1 MNNKQ
6 STKTV
11 IVNRQSYIVYRISSG
26 LVLVAVLWVVVV
38 LMAIVAVVGRKARI
52 DTMVSMAR
60 METTRCRW
68 ACRAGMEKAIGILN
82 EDTKES
88 DGLTDTWS
96 GVGGQGS
103 GVGGQGSGVG
113 GQGSGVGDDIR
124 YTMDDIRLEGC
135 YFSVQVIDEASKLNI
150 NTATKEQLLW
160 LPNMVEEIADAIIDW
175 RDAND
180 TTSGMGV
187 EGGYYENMP
196 YRYRIRNGPFKTIR
210 ELMLVKGVTAELL
223 FGQGSGVRGQG
234 LVIAGPRTSI
244 PVPGWVDYLTCYSY
258 DKNTDASGGTRVN
271 VNSANQNELE
281 SSLGIKRSQAKWI
294 VDNRISQSNKK
305 YESIGDL
312 ISDSSPRE
320 PTRGASSDPNASE
333 PLDLQTFNRIADKIT
348 VADGQKVQG
357 RVNVNTASDVVLTAL
372 FGGGDTAERI
382 AEDIIAY
389 REGLAMGMESIGEM
403 MQAGLVD
410 VGSFKKAANSLTTR
424 SDVYTV
430 RCFAAADR
438 RKTMDDGRWTMDDER
453 RATGDG
459 RRATVQ
465 TEVVLDRSSNPCEV
479 IYWYEE

>member
-1 MNNKQ
+1 MFERESKL
-6 STKTV
+6 TKLDVCV
-11 IVNRQSYIVYRISSG
+11 IAEKMDANGGKKG

-52 DTMVSMAR
+52 DTMVSMTR

-96 GVGGQGS
+96 ENDVEFND
-103 GVGGQGSGVG
+103 VP
-113 GQGSGVGDDIR
+113 
-124 YTMDDIRLEGC
+124 LEGC
-135 YFSVQVIDEASKLNI
+135 YFSVQVIDESSKLNI
-150 NTATKEQLLW
+150 NSATKEQLLW

-180 TTSGMGV
+180 TTSGVGV

-223 FGQGSGVRGQG
+223 YGEDTNFNGKLDYNERDKE
-234 LVIAGPRTSI
+234 LTP
-244 PVPGWVDYLTCYSY
+244 PVDDGDDVLDKGWVDYLTCYSY
-258 DKNTDASGGTRVN
+258 DKNTDASGGARVN
-271 VNSANQNELE
+271 VNSANQNDME
-281 SSLGIKRSQAKWI
+281 SSLGIKSSQAKWI
-294 VDNRISQSNKK
+294 VDNRNNKK

-320 PTRGASSDPNASE
+320 PTSGSRSDPNASE
-333 PLDLQTFNRIADKIT
+333 ALDLQTFNRIADKIT

-357 RVNVNTASDVVLTAL
+357 RVNVNTASDIVLTAL

-382 AEDIIAY
+382 ADDIIAY
-389 REGLAMGMESIGEM
+389 RETLASGMESIGEM

-410 VGSFKKAANSLTTR
+410 VGSFKKVANSLTTR
-424 SDVYTV
+424 SEVYNV

-438 RKTMDDGRWTMDDER
+438 NGTEG
-453 RATGDG
+453 A
-459 RRATVQ
+459 ALQ

-479 IYWYEE
+479 LYWYEGASN

>member
-1 MNNKQ
+1 MFERESKL
-6 STKTV
+6 TKLDVCV
-11 IVNRQSYIVYRISSG
+11 IAEKMDANGGKKG

-52 DTMVSMAR
+52 DTMVSMTR

-96 GVGGQGS
+96 ENDVEFNDVQ
-103 GVGGQGSGVG
+103 
-113 GQGSGVGDDIR
+113 
-124 YTMDDIRLEGC
+124 LEGC
-135 YFSVQVIDEASKLNI
+135 YFSVQVIDESSKLNI

-180 TTSGMGV
+180 TTSGVGV

-223 FGQGSGVRGQG
+223 YGEDTNFNGKLDYNERDKE
-234 LVIAGPRTSI
+234 LTP
-244 PVPGWVDYLTCYSY
+244 PVDDGDDVLDKGWVDYLTCYSY
-258 DKNTDASGGTRVN
+258 DKNTDASGGARVN
-271 VNSANQNELE
+271 VNSVNQNDME
-281 SSLGIKRSQAKWI
+281 SSLGIKSSQAKWI
-294 VDNRISQSNKK
+294 VDNRNNKK

-320 PTRGASSDPNASE
+320 PTSGSRSDPNASE
-333 PLDLQTFNRIADKIT
+333 ALDLQTFNRIADKIT

-357 RVNVNTASDVVLTAL
+357 RVNVNTASDIVLTAL

-382 AEDIIAY
+382 ADDIIAY
-389 REGLAMGMESIGEM
+389 RETLASGMESIGEM

-410 VGSFKKAANSLTTR
+410 VGSFKKVANSLTTR
-424 SDVYTV
+424 SEVYNV

-438 RKTMDDGRWTMDDER
+438 NGTEG
-453 RATGDG
+453 A
-459 RRATVQ
+459 ALQ

-479 IYWYEE
+479 LYWYEGASN

>member
-1 MNNKQ
+1 MIEREGKL
-6 STKTV
+6 TKVDVCV
-11 IVNRQSYIVYRISSG
+11 IAEKMDANGGKKG

-52 DTMVSMAR
+52 DTMVSMTR

-68 ACRAGMEKAIGILN
+68 ACRAGMEKTIGILN

-96 GVGGQGS
+96 ENDVEFNDVQ
-103 GVGGQGSGVG
+103 
-113 GQGSGVGDDIR
+113 
-124 YTMDDIRLEGC
+124 LEGC
-135 YFSVQVIDEASKLNI
+135 YFSVQVIDESSKLNI

-180 TTSGMGV
+180 TTSGVGV

-223 FGQGSGVRGQG
+223 YGEDTNFNGKLDYNERDKE
-234 LVIAGPRTSI
+234 LTP
-244 PVPGWVDYLTCYSY
+244 PVDDGDDVLDKGWVDYLTCYSY
-258 DKNTDASGGTRVN
+258 DKNTDASGGARVN
-271 VNSANQNELE
+271 VNSVNQNDME
-281 SSLGIKRSQAKWI
+281 SSLGIKSSQAKWI
-294 VDNRISQSNKK
+294 VDNRNNKK

-320 PTRGASSDPNASE
+320 PTSGSRSDPNASE
-333 PLDLQTFNRIADKIT
+333 ALDLQTFNRIADKIT

-357 RVNVNTASDVVLTAL
+357 RVNVNTASDIVLTAL

-382 AEDIIAY
+382 ADDIIAY
-389 REGLAMGMESIGEM
+389 RETLASGMESIGEM

-410 VGSFKKAANSLTTR
+410 VGSFKKVANSLTTR
-424 SDVYTV
+424 SEVYNV

-438 RKTMDDGRWTMDDER
+438 NGTEG
-453 RATGDG
+453 A
-459 RRATVQ
+459 ALQ

-479 IYWYEE
+479 LYWYEGASN

>member
-1 MNNKQ
+1 VFERESKL
-6 STKTV
+6 TKLDVCV
-11 IVNRQSYIVYRISSG
+11 IAEKMDANGGKKG

-52 DTMVSMAR
+52 DTMVSMTR

-96 GVGGQGS
+96 ENDVEFNDVQ
-103 GVGGQGSGVG
+103 
-113 GQGSGVGDDIR
+113 
-124 YTMDDIRLEGC
+124 LEGC
-135 YFSVQVIDEASKLNI
+135 YFSVQVIDESSKLNI

-180 TTSGMGV
+180 TTSGVGV

-223 FGQGSGVRGQG
+223 YGEDTNFNGKLDYNERDKE
-234 LVIAGPRTSI
+234 LTP
-244 PVPGWVDYLTCYSY
+244 PVDDGDDVLDKGWVDYLTCYSY
-258 DKNTDASGGTRVN
+258 DKNTDASGGARVN
-271 VNSANQNELE
+271 VNSANQNDME
-281 SSLGIKRSQAKWI
+281 SSLGIKSSQAKWI
-294 VDNRISQSNKK
+294 VDNRNNKK

-320 PTRGASSDPNASE
+320 PTSGSRSDPNASE
-333 PLDLQTFNRIADKIT
+333 ALDLQTFNRIADKIT

-382 AEDIIAY
+382 ADDIIGY
-389 REGLAMGMESIGEM
+389 RETLASGMESIGEM

-410 VGSFKKAANSLTTR
+410 VGSFKKVANSLTTR
-424 SDVYTV
+424 SEVYNV

-438 RKTMDDGRWTMDDER
+438 NGTEG
-453 RATGDG
+453 A
-459 RRATVQ
+459 ALQ

-479 IYWYEE
+479 LYWYEGASN

>member
-1 MNNKQ
+1 MFERESKL
-6 STKTV
+6 TKLDVCV
-11 IVNRQSYIVYRISSG
+11 IAEKMDANGGKKG

-52 DTMVSMAR
+52 DTMVSMTR

-96 GVGGQGS
+96 ENDVEFNDVQ
-103 GVGGQGSGVG
+103 
-113 GQGSGVGDDIR
+113 
-124 YTMDDIRLEGC
+124 LEGC
-135 YFSVQVIDEASKLNI
+135 YFSVQVIDESSKLNI

-180 TTSGMGV
+180 TTSGVGV

-223 FGQGSGVRGQG
+223 YGEDTNFNGKLDYNERDKE
-234 LVIAGPRTSI
+234 LTP
-244 PVPGWVDYLTCYSY
+244 PVDDGDDVLDKGWVDYLTCYSY
-258 DKNTDASGGTRVN
+258 DKNTDASGGARVN
-271 VNSANQNELE
+271 VNSANQNDME
-281 SSLGIKRSQAKWI
+281 SSLGIKSSQAKWI
-294 VDNRISQSNKK
+294 VDNRNNKK

-320 PTRGASSDPNASE
+320 PTSGSRSDPNASE
-333 PLDLQTFNRIADKIT
+333 ALDLQTFNRIADKIT

-382 AEDIIAY
+382 ADDIIGY
-389 REGLAMGMESIGEM
+389 RETLASGMESIGEM

-410 VGSFKKAANSLTTR
+410 VGSFKKVANSLTTR
-424 SDVYTV
+424 SEVYNV

-438 RKTMDDGRWTMDDER
+438 NGTEG
-453 RATGDG
+453 A
-459 RRATVQ
+459 ALQ

-479 IYWYEE
+479 LYWYEGASN

>member
-1 MNNKQ
+1 MFERESKL
-6 STKTV
+6 TKLDVCV
-11 IVNRQSYIVYRISSG
+11 IAEKMDANGGKKG

-52 DTMVSMAR
+52 DTMVSMTR

-96 GVGGQGS
+96 ENDVEFNDVQ
-103 GVGGQGSGVG
+103 
-113 GQGSGVGDDIR
+113 
-124 YTMDDIRLEGC
+124 LEGC
-135 YFSVQVIDEASKLNI
+135 YFSVQVIDESSKLNI

-180 TTSGMGV
+180 TTSGVGV

-223 FGQGSGVRGQG
+223 YGEDTNFNGKLDYNERDKE
-234 LVIAGPRTSI
+234 LTP
-244 PVPGWVDYLTCYSY
+244 PVDDGDDVLDKGWVDYLTCYSY
-258 DKNTDASGGTRVN
+258 DKNTDASGGARVN
-271 VNSANQNELE
+271 VNSVNQNDME
-281 SSLGIKRSQAKWI
+281 SSLGIKSSQAKWI
-294 VDNRISQSNKK
+294 VDNRNNKK

-320 PTRGASSDPNASE
+320 PTSGSRSDPNASE
-333 PLDLQTFNRIADKIT
+333 ALDLQTFNRIADKIT

-382 AEDIIAY
+382 ADDIIGY
-389 REGLAMGMESIGEM
+389 RETLASGMESIGEM

-410 VGSFKKAANSLTTR
+410 VGSFKKVANSLTTR
-424 SDVYTV
+424 SEVYNV

-438 RKTMDDGRWTMDDER
+438 NGTEG
-453 RATGDG
+453 A
-459 RRATVQ
+459 ALQ

-479 IYWYEE
+479 LYWYEGASN

>member
-1 MNNKQ
+1 VFERESKL
-6 STKTV
+6 TKLDVCV
-11 IVNRQSYIVYRISSG
+11 IAEKMDANGGKKG

-52 DTMVSMAR
+52 DTMVSMTR

-96 GVGGQGS
+96 ENDVEFND
-103 GVGGQGSGVG
+103 VP
-113 GQGSGVGDDIR
+113 
-124 YTMDDIRLEGC
+124 LEGC
-135 YFSVQVIDEASKLNI
+135 YFSVQVIDESSKLNI
-150 NTATKEQLLW
+150 NSATKEQLLW

-180 TTSGMGV
+180 TTSGVGV

-223 FGQGSGVRGQG
+223 YGEDTNFNGKLDYNERDKE
-234 LVIAGPRTSI
+234 LTP
-244 PVPGWVDYLTCYSY
+244 PVDDGDDVLDKGWVDYLTCYSY
-258 DKNTDASGGTRVN
+258 DKNTDASGGARVN
-271 VNSANQNELE
+271 VNSANQNDME
-281 SSLGIKRSQAKWI
+281 SSLGIKSSQAKWI
-294 VDNRISQSNKK
+294 VDNRNNKK

-320 PTRGASSDPNASE
+320 PTSGSRSDPNASE
-333 PLDLQTFNRIADKIT
+333 ALDLQTFNRIADKIT

-357 RVNVNTASDVVLTAL
+357 RVNVNTASDIVLTAL

-382 AEDIIAY
+382 ADDIIAY
-389 REGLAMGMESIGEM
+389 RETLASGMESIGEM

-410 VGSFKKAANSLTTR
+410 VGSFKKVANSLTTR
-424 SDVYTV
+424 SEVYNV

-438 RKTMDDGRWTMDDER
+438 NGTEG
-453 RATGDG
+453 A
-459 RRATVQ
+459 ALQ

-479 IYWYEE
+479 LYWYEGASN

>member
-1 MNNKQ
+1 MIEREGKL
-6 STKTV
+6 TKVDVCV
-11 IVNRQSYIVYRISSG
+11 IAEKMDANGGKKG

-52 DTMVSMAR
+52 DTMVSMTR

-96 GVGGQGS
+96 ENDVEFNDVQ
-103 GVGGQGSGVG
+103 
-113 GQGSGVGDDIR
+113 
-124 YTMDDIRLEGC
+124 LEGC
-135 YFSVQVIDEASKLNI
+135 YFSVQVIDESSKLNI

-180 TTSGMGV
+180 TTSGVGV

-223 FGQGSGVRGQG
+223 YGEDTNFNGKLDYNERDKE
-234 LVIAGPRTSI
+234 LTP
-244 PVPGWVDYLTCYSY
+244 PVDDGDDVLDKGWVDYLTCYSY
-258 DKNTDASGGTRVN
+258 DKNTDASGGARVN
-271 VNSANQNELE
+271 VNSANQNDME
-281 SSLGIKRSQAKWI
+281 SSLGIKSSQAKWI
-294 VDNRISQSNKK
+294 VDNRNNKK

-320 PTRGASSDPNASE
+320 PTSGSRSDPNASE
-333 PLDLQTFNRIADKIT
+333 ALDLQTFNRIADKIT

-382 AEDIIAY
+382 ADDIIGY
-389 REGLAMGMESIGEM
+389 RETLASGMESIGEM

-410 VGSFKKAANSLTTR
+410 VGSFKKVANSLTTR
-424 SDVYTV
+424 SEVYNV

-438 RKTMDDGRWTMDDER
+438 NGTEG
-453 RATGDG
+453 A
-459 RRATVQ
+459 ALQ

-479 IYWYEE
+479 LYWYEGASN

>member
-1 MNNKQ
+1 MIEREGKL
-6 STKTV
+6 TKVDVCV
-11 IVNRQSYIVYRISSG
+11 IAEKMDANGGKKG

-52 DTMVSMAR
+52 DTMVSMTR

-68 ACRAGMEKAIGILN
+68 ACRAGMEKTIGILN

-96 GVGGQGS
+96 ENDVEFNDVQ
-103 GVGGQGSGVG
+103 
-113 GQGSGVGDDIR
+113 
-124 YTMDDIRLEGC
+124 LEGC
-135 YFSVQVIDEASKLNI
+135 YFSVQVIDESSKLNI

-160 LPNMVEEIADAIIDW
+160 LPNMIEEIADAIIDW

-180 TTSGMGV
+180 TTSGVGV

-223 FGQGSGVRGQG
+223 YGEDTNFNGKLDYNERDKE
-234 LVIAGPRTSI
+234 LTP
-244 PVPGWVDYLTCYSY
+244 PVDDGDDVLDKGWVDYLTCYSY
-258 DKNTDASGGTRVN
+258 DKNTDASGGARVN
-271 VNSANQNELE
+271 VNSVNQNDME
-281 SSLGIKRSQAKWI
+281 SSLGIKSSQAKWI
-294 VDNRISQSNKK
+294 VDNRNNKK

-320 PTRGASSDPNASE
+320 PTSGSRSDPNASE
-333 PLDLQTFNRIADKIT
+333 ALDLQTFNRIADKIT

-357 RVNVNTASDVVLTAL
+357 RVNVNTASDIVLTAL

-382 AEDIIAY
+382 ADDIIAY
-389 REGLAMGMESIGEM
+389 RETLASGMESIGEM

-410 VGSFKKAANSLTTR
+410 VGSFKKVANSLTTR
-424 SDVYTV
+424 SEVYNV

-438 RKTMDDGRWTMDDER
+438 NGTEG
-453 RATGDG
+453 A
-459 RRATVQ
+459 ALQ

-479 IYWYEE
+479 LYWYEGASN

>member
-1 MNNKQ
+1 VFERESKL
-6 STKTV
+6 TKLDVCV
-11 IVNRQSYIVYRISSG
+11 IAEKMDANGGKKG

-52 DTMVSMAR
+52 DTMVSMTR

-96 GVGGQGS
+96 ENDVEFNDVQ
-103 GVGGQGSGVG
+103 
-113 GQGSGVGDDIR
+113 
-124 YTMDDIRLEGC
+124 LEGC
-135 YFSVQVIDEASKLNI
+135 YFSVQVIDESSKLNI

-180 TTSGMGV
+180 TTSGVGV

-223 FGQGSGVRGQG
+223 YGEDTNFNGKLDYNERDKE
-234 LVIAGPRTSI
+234 LTP
-244 PVPGWVDYLTCYSY
+244 PVDDGDDVLDKGWVDYLTCYSY
-258 DKNTDASGGTRVN
+258 DKNTDASGGARVN
-271 VNSANQNELE
+271 VNSVNQNDME
-281 SSLGIKRSQAKWI
+281 SSLGIKSSQAKWI
-294 VDNRISQSNKK
+294 VDNRNNKK

-320 PTRGASSDPNASE
+320 PTSGSRSDPNASE
-333 PLDLQTFNRIADKIT
+333 ALDLQTFNRIADKIT

-382 AEDIIAY
+382 ADDIIGY
-389 REGLAMGMESIGEM
+389 RETLASGMESIGEM

-410 VGSFKKAANSLTTR
+410 VGSFKKVANSLTTR
-424 SDVYTV
+424 SEVYNV

-438 RKTMDDGRWTMDDER
+438 NGTEG
-453 RATGDG
+453 A
-459 RRATVQ
+459 ALQ

-479 IYWYEE
+479 LYWYEGASN

>member
-1 MNNKQ
+1 MFERESKL
-6 STKTV
+6 TKLDVCV
-11 IVNRQSYIVYRISSG
+11 IAEKMDANGGKKG

-52 DTMVSMAR
+52 DTMVSMTR
-60 METTRCRW
+60 MDTTRCRW

-96 GVGGQGS
+96 ENDVEFNDVQ
-103 GVGGQGSGVG
+103 
-113 GQGSGVGDDIR
+113 
-124 YTMDDIRLEGC
+124 LEGC
-135 YFSVQVIDEASKLNI
+135 YFSVQVIDESSKLNI

-180 TTSGMGV
+180 TTSGVGV

-223 FGQGSGVRGQG
+223 YGEDTNFNGKLDYNERDKE
-234 LVIAGPRTSI
+234 LTP
-244 PVPGWVDYLTCYSY
+244 PVDDGDDVLDKGWVDYLTCYSY
-258 DKNTDASGGTRVN
+258 DKNTDASGGARVN
-271 VNSANQNELE
+271 VNSANQNDME
-281 SSLGIKRSQAKWI
+281 SSLGIKSSQAKWI
-294 VDNRISQSNKK
+294 VDNRNNKK

-320 PTRGASSDPNASE
+320 PTSGSRSDPNASE
-333 PLDLQTFNRIADKIT
+333 ALDLQTFNRIADKIT

-382 AEDIIAY
+382 ADDIIGY
-389 REGLAMGMESIGEM
+389 RETLASGMESIGEM

-410 VGSFKKAANSLTTR
+410 VGSFKKVANSLTTR
-424 SDVYTV
+424 SEVYNV

-438 RKTMDDGRWTMDDER
+438 NGTEG
-453 RATGDG
+453 A
-459 RRATVQ
+459 ALQ

-479 IYWYEE
+479 LYWYEGASN